1 MMLSRTRSTTI
12 AVPRLVTILV
22 LAVLAHWI
30 FAGFV
35 YLTGLG
41 ALTHGELI
49 LRSVGVGA

>member
-1 MMLSRTRSTTI
+1 MMFSRTRSTTI

-22 LAVLAHWI
+22 LASLAHLVLAAI
-30 FAGFV
+30 L

-41 ALTHGELI
+41 ALTLGELI